1 MVSCDA
7 RLNQPIQEADLLHG
21 LRLHDISIHL
31 AFLFTWL
38 ACLVSF
44 YLSLRHATN
53 YTRPN
58 EQKHI
63 LRILFMV
70 PVFSVTAFLSIK
82 FYELH
87 VYLETA
93 HQFYEAIVLA
103 AFFLL
108 LCHFLAP
115 DLNTFKDTFTHVKPK
130 PWIPRPKCLKKR
142 RAAIEWNG
150 PPKPATSW
158 SKYINLVCLSIFQYT
173 FVKLIVSIITLGT
186 EAAGVFCA
194 ESNSLSYAHI
204 YLNVTQ
210 TISLTVAMSILFHF
224 YTQFRQS
231 LGPYSPFLKFL
242 AIKTVI
248 GLSYMQEALFNTLA
262 GSEKSPVQP
271 TATIS
276 IQTLQVGLPNLIL
289 CFETMVFAI
298 LHLWAYPWR
307 PYTVEN
313 IRARQLEN
321 GEKEGLED
329 PSSMIAPS
337 HNPIPAFLDAMN
349 ISDILRAI
357 FDCVRWLVV
366 KQPEAT

>member
-7 RLNQPIQEADLLHG
+7 RLNQPSKLQLRVDPTAKADSSLVQEADLLHG

-58 EQKHI
+58 EQKQLVFVPSPSAADVDCPCSI

-158 SKYINLVCLSIFQYT
+158 SKYINV
-173 FVKLIVSIITLGT
+173 
-186 EAAGVFCA
+186 
-194 ESNSLSYAHI
+194 
-204 YLNVTQ
+204 
-210 TISLTVAMSILFHF
+210 
-224 YTQFRQS
+224 R
-231 LGPYSPFLKFL
+231 
-242 AIKTVI
+242 
-248 GLSYMQEALFNTLA
+248 
-262 GSEKSPVQP
+262 
-271 TATIS
+271 
-276 IQTLQVGLPNLIL
+276 
-289 CFETMVFAI
+289 
-298 LHLWAYPWR
+298 LHL
-307 PYTVEN
+307 
-313 IRARQLEN
+313 
-321 GEKEGLED
+321 
-329 PSSMIAPS
+329 PSSALLRLKPAACV
-337 HNPIPAFLDAMN
+337 PIHLPVHICETDCIHHHAGHRSCRSFL
-349 ISDILRAI
+349 
-357 FDCVRWLVV
+357 C
-366 KQPEAT
+366 